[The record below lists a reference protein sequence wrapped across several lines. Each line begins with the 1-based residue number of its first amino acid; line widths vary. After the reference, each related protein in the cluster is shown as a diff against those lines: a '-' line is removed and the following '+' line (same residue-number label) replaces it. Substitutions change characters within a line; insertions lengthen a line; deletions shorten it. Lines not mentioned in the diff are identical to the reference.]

1 MPFADVRR
9 GVLQDT
15 WDKADLF
22 RRVHGYKGR
31 RCSAEIMQTHRPS
44 KFAKGARTRHVV
56 DASCNQ
62 RSSLI

>member
-31 RCSAEIMQTHRPS
+31 RRSAEIMQTHGPS
-44 KFAKGARTRHVV
+44 EFAKGSRADDIVDAART
-56 DASCNQ
+56 
-62 RSSLI
+62 